1 MTSSN
6 TPFLSIRG
14 VWRSGQDP
22 LTLTVLNPANAHVV
36 GQFQGASP
44 ADIDDALQA
53 TVEGFAFWR
62 NLTSLDRCTI
72 LCNAANLLRTR
83 SAEMS
88 AVLTREQG
96 KTLAE
101 AAREVEQ
108 AAQMVIWNAEEG
120 RRSYGQTIPSRFAQA
135 RFHTIKEPIGPVAA
149 FTPWN
154 FPVMLSA
161 MKVSAALAA
170 GCSVILKPAEET
182 PSAPALMVRC
192 FHEAGVPGAVL
203 QMLVGQPEQISNR
216 LIASPHIRKVSF
228 TGSTAVGRSLAA
240 LAGQYLKPITLE
252 LGGHAPAII
261 CEDADMAQ
269 TAASLG
275 QIKLR
280 NAGQI
285 CANPSRFFVHR
296 SRQAELVNAF
306 LQIALNTVTGDGANP
321 ATTMGPLANRRRL
334 KAVESLVEDAR
345 QGGARVLCGGQRLP
359 GEGFFY
365 LPTVLTDLSPK
376 ARILHEEP
384 FGPLIPIVP
393 FDTLEEA
400 IALANQLPVG
410 LAAFGFTNRL
420 QYSRKLSEEL
430 RAGAVAINT
439 VTLMQPETPFGGMF
453 DSGYGR
459 ENGSHSL
466 DAYQI
471 TRSVVT
477 VC

>member
-1 MTSSN
+1 
-6 TPFLSIRG
+6 
-14 VWRSGQDP
+14 
-22 LTLTVLNPANAHVV
+22 
-36 GQFQGASP
+36 
-44 ADIDDALQA
+44 
-53 TVEGFAFWR
+53 
-62 NLTSLDRCTI
+62 
-72 LCNAANLLRTR
+72 
-83 SAEMS
+83 
-88 AVLTREQG
+88 
-96 KTLAE
+96 
-101 AAREVEQ
+101 
-108 AAQMVIWNAEEG
+108 
-120 RRSYGQTIPSRFAQA
+120 
-135 RFHTIKEPIGPVAA
+135 
-149 FTPWN
+149 
-154 FPVMLSA
+154 
-161 MKVSAALAA
+161 
-170 GCSVILKPAEET
+170 
-182 PSAPALMVRC
+182 
-192 FHEAGVPGAVL
+192 
-203 QMLVGQPEQISNR
+203 
-216 LIASPHIRKVSF
+216 
-228 TGSTAVGRSLAA
+228 LAA
-240 LAGQYLKPITLE
+240 LAGQHLKPITLE

-365 LPTVLTDLSPK
+365 LPTVLTDLSPQ

-393 FDTLEEA
+393 FDTLDEA

-410 LAAFGFTNRL
+410 LAAFGFTNQL
-420 QYSRKLSEEL
+420 QYSRKISEEV

-439 VTLMQPETPFGGMF
+439 ITLMQAETPFGGMF

-466 DAYQI
+466 DAYQS